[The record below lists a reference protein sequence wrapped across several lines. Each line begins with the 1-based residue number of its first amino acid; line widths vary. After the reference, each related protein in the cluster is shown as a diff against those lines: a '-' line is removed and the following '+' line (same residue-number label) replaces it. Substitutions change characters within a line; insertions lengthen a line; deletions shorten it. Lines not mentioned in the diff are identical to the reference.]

1 MKVPGSHNTESR
13 KLGVQ
18 MTSMIDVVFLLLIF
32 FVCTASFQLPEEILP
47 TNLLMQ
53 GSVSDAAEVPPEK
66 DVEPIVV
73 RVVRREGATT
83 WNINQRQLT
92 NLSQVHEVLNALA
105 QLDPSLPVILDVD
118 EAVPLGDVIDVFD
131 IAKSVNFDKIQFAAK
146 AN

>member
-73 RVVRREGATT
+73 RVIRREGATT

-92 NLSQVHEVLNALA
+92 NLAQVHEVLNALA

-146 AN
+146 AK